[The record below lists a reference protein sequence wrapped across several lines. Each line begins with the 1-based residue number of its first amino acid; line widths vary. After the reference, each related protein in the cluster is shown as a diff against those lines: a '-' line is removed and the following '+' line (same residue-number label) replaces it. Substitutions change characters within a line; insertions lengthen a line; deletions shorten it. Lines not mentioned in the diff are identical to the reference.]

1 MSTRA
6 EADSA
11 LRRIEDV
18 RELLELAD
26 LTQIVTYALS
36 AKRVQNQIE
45 TMDDA
50 EQELQAQTRY
60 DGKHLEARFALRF
73 HAPNVDYFADI
84 GGIFE
89 TPETV
94 ELADN
99 VVPEF
104 LSKIGVMAVFPYL
117 REAVSGL
124 GARLGAQVPV
134 IGLLRL
140 GDITFSAPDGSDPT

>member
-1 MSTRA
+1 MNAHPEEGSTPRC
-6 EADSA
+6 
-11 LRRIEDV
+11 IEDV

-26 LTQIVTYALS
+26 LTRIVTYALS
-36 AKRVQNQIE
+36 AHRVQNQIE
-45 TMDDA
+45 SMEDA
-50 EQELQAQTRY
+50 TQELQAQTRF
-60 DGKHLEARFALRF
+60 DGRHLEARFVLRF
-73 HAPNVDYFADI
+73 QAPNVDYVADI

-89 TPETV
+89 TRETV
-94 ELADN
+94 ELGHEVIVD
-99 VVPEF
+99 F

-140 GDITFSAPDGSDPT
+140 GDITFSTPDGPDPA